1 MALGLAH
8 LQLLGL
14 AQRNVRP
21 RAFFK
26 QNGMYKVTDIALT
39 PGGLDK
45 TALMFVSP
53 NSIHQPLSGF
63 KLFREDAHALGRIL
77 LLMMQV
83 GGTAAPTHVPLNET
97 EKKAENAKQQEH
109 EKHVYE
115 KEKTPW
121 KTLVE
126 PYAQFAPNPSREK
139 YNKLIK
145 PLIDNAKRCE
155 RYSNFF
161 VEFVENLVAYE
172 PAERLDFFSIVRFF
186 DNYRR
191 WSGEVEASDFY
202 NEETELSKG
211 KERFLMQNA
220 LKEIIKLLKLK
231 TKNMDISAWLSSR
244 MKRRSMRISR

>member
-53 NSIHQPLSGF
+53 NSILQPLSGF
-63 KLFREDAHALGRIL
+63 KLFKEDAHALGRIL

-83 GGTAAPTHVPLNET
+83 GGTAAPTKVGLSES
-97 EKKAENAKQQEH
+97 EKKVENGKENGEH
-109 EKHVYE
+109 SKHVYE

-126 PYAQFAPNPSREK
+126 PYAQFSPNPSKEK
-139 YNKLIK
+139 YNKYIK
-145 PLIDNAKRCE
+145 PLIENAKRC
-155 RYSNFF
+155 
-161 VEFVENLVAYE
+161 
-172 PAERLDFFSIVRFF
+172 
-186 DNYRR
+186 
-191 WSGEVEASDFY
+191 
-202 NEETELSKG
+202 
-211 KERFLMQNA
+211 
-220 LKEIIKLLKLK
+220 
-231 TKNMDISAWLSSR
+231 
-244 MKRRSMRISR
+244 

>member
-53 NSIHQPLSGF
+53 NSIHKPLAGF
-63 KLFREDAHALGRIL
+63 KLFKEDAHALGRIL

-83 GGTAAPTHVPLNET
+83 GGTAAPTQIALSEDKKQEET
-97 EKKAENAKQQEH
+97 IKKNQ
-109 EKHVYE
+109 EKHIYE

-121 KTLVE
+121 KRLVE
-126 PYAQFAPNPSREK
+126 PYAQFCPKPNKEN
-139 YNKLIK
+139 YNKHIK
-145 PLIDNAKRCE
+145 PMIDNARRCE

-161 VEFVENLVAYE
+161 IEFVENLVAFD
-172 PAERLDFFSIVRFF
+172 PDERLDFFSIVRFF

-202 NEETELSKG
+202 NEEIELSKG
-211 KERFLMQNA
+211 N
-220 LKEIIKLLKLK
+220 
-231 TKNMDISAWLSSR
+231 
-244 MKRRSMRISR
+244 